1 MLMVFRLVPIEN
13 ATRRF
18 LIKSPLNFAAPQGQ
32 NRQKKPRY
40 TELLRLVYSTP
51 AGQRTFST

>member
-1 MLMVFRLVPIEN
+1 MVFRLVPIEN